1 MGELEIFALRLKQMR
16 EKMQMTQK
24 EFSAFLGVKQQT
36 LSGYERGTAKP
47 PLDIAKNISK
57 KCNVSLDWLCGLSD
71 RENPDE
77 KVKKYSNIV
86 ALLLKLNT
94 GIGIG
99 LKTIESNDAY
109 KCNSSVLTI
118 EDDILFDFINEW
130 DKMRA
135 LKSATTIDNDVFALW
150 IEKTLLKYNLP
161 IDNDHFEK
169 REKRFL
175 EYKKKKYPLLY

>member
-24 EFSAFLGVKQQT
+24 EFSEFLGVKQQT

-77 KVKKYSNIV
+77 KVKKYSDIV

-94 GIGIG
+94 GIGIE
-99 LKTIESNDAY
+99 LSTTESKDDY
-109 KCNSSVLTI
+109 TCNTSVLTF
-118 EDDILFDFINEW
+118 DDDVLFDFINEW
-130 DKMRA
+130 EKMRT
-135 LKSATTIDNDVFALW
+135 LRTSTTIDDDVYALW
-150 IEKTLLKYNLP
+150 IEKTLIKYNFP
-161 IDNDHFEK
+161 IDTNYFEK

-175 EYKKKKYPLLY
+175 DYKKKKYPLLY